1 MINAA
6 VFLYGG
12 GRRRGMRLAGRQAEI
27 LFPFSVPPANCKK
40 F

>member
-12 GRRRGMRLAGRQAEI
+12 GGGMRLAGRRAEI